1 MTQVVFFRTRDDQI
15 LGFVSEGH
23 SGFAEEGE
31 DIVCAAVSVL
41 TINTVNSIE
50 RLTDA
55 RILCDEDPDYARISF
70 ETPDYEH
77 ADVQLLLQSM
87 ALGLRDIEQSYGTS
101 FIEVSFKEV

>member
-1 MTQVVFFRTRDDQI
+1 MTQVVFFGTGEDQI
-15 LGFVSEGH
+15 EGFVSEGH

-55 RILCDEDPDYARISF
+55 RIVCEEDPDHARIYF
-70 ETPDYEH
+70 ETQDFEQ
-77 ADVQLLLQSM
+77 ADVQLLLQAM
-87 ALGLRDIEQSYGTS
+87 ALGLKDIEQSYGTA